1 MILEVFKLYM
11 ADPAKNQPVDLNHD
25 LLVPIL
31 NFPILVL
38 DLIIE
43 VYVMKVLL
51 MISFEQKMEIIMFS
65 KDPIIGN

>member
-1 MILEVFKLYM
+1 MILEVFKLYTV
-11 ADPAKNQPVDLNHD
+11 DPAKNQSVDLNHD

-38 DLIIE
+38 DQIIE
-43 VYVMKVLL
+43 VCVMKVLL

-65 KDPIIGN
+65 KDQITGN

>member
-11 ADPAKNQPVDLNHD
+11 ADPAKNQPVDQNLD

-65 KDPIIGN
+65 KDQITGN